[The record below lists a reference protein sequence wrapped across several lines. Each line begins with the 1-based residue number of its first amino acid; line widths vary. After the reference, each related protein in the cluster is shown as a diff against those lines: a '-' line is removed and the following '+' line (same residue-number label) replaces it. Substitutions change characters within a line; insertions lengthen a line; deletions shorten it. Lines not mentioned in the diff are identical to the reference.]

1 MKIIKIYLSNA
12 LPISIKII
20 GGLFL
25 LQAFVAYLGSE
36 GLGLASQYQSVITM
50 GYGIFNALIFN
61 YAVKNQWSE
70 RVCEADFKAFL
81 IWIIRLSMGLAFG
94 VVLLS
99 WPLSWLIFDKKDYA
113 IYIIFAA
120 LQMPLVAVYIALSA
134 KMCADKKQ
142 VKYNVLVAASTL
154 VAMFAVW
161 YCAKYFTMAEVLA
174 ALGFFYVPAF
184 LFQIYASRTELK
196 KLTFKWFEKKS
207 GYDYRPVLQISFVA
221 VVSAFLAIA
230 VQMTARKIIMNE
242 AGWETVGQW
251 QIVNKISESYL
262 LLASIPLFTFFLPK
276 YAALASDVEKKALLL
291 NIIGISTMI
300 IGATGALIFLMWNLV
315 TKLIIGE
322 QFYELQSV
330 FGIQVVGDIFKIN
343 CWVLITA
350 ALGDNKLKLV
360 LCIEIVFAIFY
371 CGLLYFFFPVL
382 GLGAA
387 IASYGVAY
395 FFVAIALISVYFKK
409 FNEK

>member
-1 MKIIKIYLSNA
+1 M
-12 LPISIKII
+12 PI
-20 GGLFL
+20 
-25 LQAFVAYLGSE
+25 
-36 GLGLASQYQSVITM
+36 
-50 GYGIFNALIFN
+50 
-61 YAVKNQWSE
+61 
-70 RVCEADFKAFL
+70 
-81 IWIIRLSMGLAFG
+81 
-94 VVLLS
+94 
-99 WPLSWLIFDKKDYA
+99 
-113 IYIIFAA
+113 
-120 LQMPLVAVYIALSA
+120 VAVYIALSA

-154 VAMFAVW
+154 VAMFGVW
-161 YCAKYFTMAEVLA
+161 YCARYFTMAEVLA
-174 ALGFFYVPAF
+174 ALAFFYVPAF
-184 LFQIYASRTELK
+184 LLQIHASRIELK
-196 KLTFKWFEKKS
+196 NLTFKWFEKKS
-207 GYDYRPVLQISFVA
+207 RYDYRPVLQISFVA

-230 VQMTARKIIMNE
+230 VQMTARKFIMNE

-262 LLASIPLFTFFLPK
+262 LLASIPLFTYFLPK
-276 YAALASDVEKKALLL
+276 YAVLASDVEKKALLL
-291 NIIGISTMI
+291 KIVGISTMI

-315 TKLIIGE
+315 AKLIIGE

-330 FGIQVVGDIFKIN
+330 FGIQVVGDIFKII

-371 CGLLYFFFPVL
+371 CVLLYFSFPIW

-395 FFVAIALISVYFKK
+395 FFVAIALISIYFKK